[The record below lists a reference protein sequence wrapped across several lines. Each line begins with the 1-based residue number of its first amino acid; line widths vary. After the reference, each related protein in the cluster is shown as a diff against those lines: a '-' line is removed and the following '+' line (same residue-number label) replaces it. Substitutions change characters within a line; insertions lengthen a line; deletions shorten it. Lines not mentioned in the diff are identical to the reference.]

1 MNKHSPIF
9 AFTIILSFFLWLS
22 MPLLLSAQRQDV
34 SLVIHLRG
42 VSESKISLMTLSG
55 TRTIKPILEVNGIKN
70 GETTKLLVPKNS
82 LPGEFVI
89 RFDYKE
95 KKEST
100 PYPSEKSII
109 INNQDLELWVSPIYC
124 NNADSTWFQKGE
136 KENATFAQFS
146 KENGKQKEKI
156 GLLQQFLMNYDDTQS
171 KFYKLGIEEYEK
183 RRNDYNQWL
192 DKQVKQDKSLFVS
205 SLYRF
210 QFIPQIPW
218 EGTERERLLSVIDH
232 YLDGIDLKD
241 PLLIKT
247 SDINKWMDN
256 YVNLY
261 GQMATSVALRDSLL
275 PAAAHTAV
283 EKAKLGN
290 PLVYGWMVDYFY
302 KGFESNNIPS
312 GMKALE
318 PYTNDP
324 NCLTSKRMEI
334 ERRLKGMQTLIIG
347 SKAPSIDLEDGQAG
361 KRFDLN
367 TFDPGTPFTLLLFWS
382 ADCSHCV
389 ETVNALFP
397 WSQLPENKKKISVV
411 AVSLDETETEI
422 MAWDKKVATLT
433 GWKHLRAK
441 EGVRSKVASDY
452 FVLATPV
459 MILVDSKTKEI
470 VSLPDNFSQIEAFLN
485 K

>member
-1 MNKHSPIF
+1 MHFPIF
-9 AFTIILSFFLWLS
+9 GFTNIFSIFLWLAT
-22 MPLLLSAQRQDV
+22 PFLLSAQAQDV

-55 TRTIKPILEVNGIKN
+55 TRTIKPIIEVNGIKN

-95 KKEST
+95 KKESA

-124 NNADSTWFQKGE
+124 NNADSTWFQKKE

-218 EGTERERLLSVIDH
+218 EGTETERLLSVIDH
-232 YLDGIDLKD
+232 YFDGIDLKD

-334 ERRLKGMQTLIIG
+334 ERRLKGMQTLVIG

-361 KRFDLN
+361 KHFDLN
-367 TFDPGTPFTLLLFWS
+367 TFDAGTPLTLLLFWS

-411 AVSLDETETEI
+411 ALSLDETETEI
-422 MAWDKKVATLT
+422 IAWDKKTAALT

-470 VSLPDNFSQIEAFLN
+470 VSLPDNFSQIEAFL
-485 K
+485 KK